1 MKLARAILASSKG
14 RIMLLVA
21 LGIVG
26 WHGWLWA
33 AAPFKISA
41 DMPTEGRRVDVV
53 VTLPFVPQRFHVQ
66 EMQRF
71 GRVSGTRE
79 NRIEVRRV
87 ERANLT
93 RLARP
98 FWVESVE
105 PLQQGG

>member
-1 MKLARAILASSKG
+1 MKLARAFLASSKG

-21 LGIVG
+21 LGILA

-33 AAPFKISA
+33 AAPFKIA
-41 DMPTEGRRVDVV
+41 PDMPTEGTRVDVV
-53 VTLPFVPQRFHVQ
+53 VTLAFVPDRFHVQ

-87 ERANLT
+87 QRADLT

-98 FWVESVE
+98 FWVVSVA